1 MTLKLRLIIVF
12 SVLTATLFFFGL
24 YAGSTIKYIN
34 NQHVVNQHISSMNT
48 NILQVELNQLRYV
61 YTGGRED
68 ANLVFDGL
76 RSMYNNLNSNDHE
89 EFTNEQHIEINTIKE
104 HIEDYDKA
112 FSQMISLSD
121 QLVALTVNLE
131 EDINQLNGYI
141 TLLSSNGVS
150 QTKNVTELRKNLIL
164 FYTDYVTLKQSEE
177 AFDHIDTSSLNE
189 IEHIADDIMLDTT
202 AELEYQVTGLR
213 ISKTIERIKEN
224 LKKYKAKS
232 SELTLSS
239 DALMTRTATI
249 RESFSNIMTLQEDII
264 TKEQTRVY
272 VLTNIL
278 LAITISVFLSVII
291 YILNYT
297 TKNLR
302 NILTTTDKIA
312 DGHFEARLNDI
323 KNDEFGQLGAS
334 INYMATSLEKS
345 SRRQKDIT
353 SNLERMI
360 ADRTKELSD
369 AKSALEISNKSL
381 EKEKER
387 LATMAVTDELT
398 GLHNRRAALTFL
410 QEQINFS
417 MRYNHPLTIME
428 VDLDHFKEINDQF
441 GHIAGDEVLRKL
453 GGSIFN
459 HSIRTIDFCARFGGE
474 EFLFIFPETTI
485 EDAAVLI
492 ERIQVN
498 VKTTP
503 FTFSNITM
511 TFSAGVAK
519 YNDETA
525 IELIRKADEKLYQ
538 AKKSGRDCII
548 Y

>member
-453 GGSIFN
+453 GSIFN